1 MKNGGYLFTF
11 HYRKANSHSS
21 FYILHS
27 SFRTFF
33 IYLDSPKS
41 VEVAVFACC
50 NLFCVSMEDGYW
62 LVARL

>member
-1 MKNGGYLFTF
+1 MKNGSYLFTF

-21 FYILHS
+21 FYILHLEHS
-27 SFRTFF
+27 SF
-33 IYLDSPKS
+33 YLDSPKS

>member
-1 MKNGGYLFTF
+1 MGVTFSLFTKEKLTPILHSTF
-11 HYRKANSHSS
+11 FILHLEHSS
-21 FYILHS
+21 F
-27 SFRTFF
+27 
-33 IYLDSPKS
+33 YLDSPKS